1 MKNESDV
8 DKNHKNS
15 PRKNGCDIFPLKG
28 WDFAFVTPFNKIVAP
43 GWPTHT
49 SFFDNAISYMTR
61 LLKHPVV
68 KKVGGGRL
76 G

>member
-43 GWPTHT
+43 GWPKRTP
-49 SFFDNAISYMTR
+49 FFYNTR
-61 LLKHPVV
+61 LLKHPVI
-68 KKVGGGRL
+68 KKVGGGWL